1 MALQIAQDPCTL
13 AFRNFVKILQRN
25 GRLAALI
32 KKNRWNVRSGGTC
45 ELKAFGVGECP
56 YIILTPEPGPASWS
70 VMGGSTAE
78 HVFDLI
84 IRIETGVEGT
94 NSDDSMNLWGA
105 IREAIFPTSATAEAV
120 EAKALREAASMS
132 RIEIEQPAWGGEPDG
147 DVQMIKGVG
156 RVRIKVHIRT
166 PLS

>member
-25 GRLAALI
+25 GRLSALI

-56 YIILTPEPGPASWS
+56 YIILTPEPGASGWG
-70 VMGGSTAE
+70 VMGNSAAQHLFPIE
-78 HVFDLI
+78 

-94 NSDDSMNLWGA
+94 NSDDSMNLWGL
-105 IREAIFPTSATAEAV
+105 IRDAMFPAAGTDDAAEAL
-120 EAKALREAASMS
+120 ALRTAGNIS
-132 RIEIEQPAWGGEPDG
+132 RIEVVRPAWSGTPEG
-147 DVQMIKGVG
+147 DVQMIKSSGLVLLHVYIG
-156 RVRIKVHIRT
+156 T
-166 PLS
+166 PV